1 VIVLASSA
9 LAMLEGIAT
18 HGASP
23 LRTLLV
29 VWFLAVAP
37 GLAVVGLLRLR
48 DPWLEVALVPAL
60 SLSIDV
66 IVGGILS
73 YTRLWSP
80 AAGIL
85 ILVAISVAGAFVQDV
100 VPRRPK
106 PGSTDSRGASPP
118 WAAPLPDRPD
128 SKGVHPEDARPI
140 DHGRHPR
147 HRGIHDDRWIE
158 AKPGGQEP

>member
-1 VIVLASSA
+1 VSARSWAPVIVLASSA

-37 GLAVVGLLRLR
+37 GLAVVGLLRLQ

-106 PGSTDSRGASPP
+106 P
-118 WAAPLPDRPD
+118 
-128 SKGVHPEDARPI
+128 K
-140 DHGRHPR
+140 PR
-147 HRGIHDDRWIE
+147 
-158 AKPGGQEP
+158 GQEP

>member
-1 VIVLASSA
+1 VTARSWAPLIVLASSA

-18 HGASP
+18 DGAST
-23 LRTLLV
+23 LRTVLV

-37 GLAVVGLLRLR
+37 GLAVVGLLRLQ

-66 IVGGILS
+66 IVGGVLS

-80 AAGIL
+80 AAAIL

-100 VPRRPK
+100 VPK
-106 PGSTDSRGASPP
+106 RG
-118 WAAPLPDRPD
+118 
-128 SKGVHPEDARPI
+128 KE
-140 DHGRHPR
+140 
-147 HRGIHDDRWIE
+147 
-158 AKPGGQEP
+158 EP